1 MSTPPLTL
9 GILGGMGP
17 HAGLRFCELL
27 LQLSIDC
34 YGAKRNADFP
44 HFLLSNLPV
53 PDLICSREDE
63 ELTVAMVEA
72 EAKRLEVAG
81 AELIV
86 LACNTMHL
94 FQDRFQQATCAR
106 FISLIDAVMHNVQR
120 DGRKTVG
127 LLGSMTTMQ
136 SDLYSEPLHQAGIE
150 LVLPSATEQQEL
162 SGCIQ
167 TIIAH
172 RSSDRDQAFLRH
184 LIESLHQQGA
194 EAVILGCTELPQIF
208 KPNSVAV
215 PVYDSL
221 RILAEAACAE
231 MYFSPASCA

>member
-1 MSTPPLTL
+1 MSIPSLTL

-17 HAGLRFCELL
+17 HAGLRFCEIL
-27 LQLSIDC
+27 LQLSIER
-34 YGAKRNADFP
+34 YHAQRNADFP

-53 PDLICSREDE
+53 PDLISSREDE

-81 AELIV
+81 ADLIV

-94 FQDRFQQATCAR
+94 FESRFRQATDAR
-106 FISLIDAVMHNVQR
+106 FISLIDAVMRNVQR
-120 DGRKTVG
+120 DGRKMVG

-136 SDLYSEPLHQAGIE
+136 SDLYSAPLHRAGIE
-150 LVLPSATEQQEL
+150 LVLPSLTEQQEL
-162 SGCIQ
+162 NRCIQ
-167 TIIAH
+167 AIIAH
-172 RSSDRDQAFLRH
+172 RSSDRDRGLLH
-184 LIESLHQQGA
+184 YLIESLHKKGA

-208 KPNSVAV
+208 MPSSVHV